1 MSGWIKLHR
10 KIQDHWLFS
19 FSEPDKALA
28 FIDLVLSASYQDCT
42 LMIKG
47 RTYQVKKGQFLVS
60 QVTLQKRWKWSQN
73 KVGRFLKLL
82 KNERMLDVETDERTS
97 IITICNYSD
106 YQDGERTNER
116 PNERA
121 GERSGERA
129 TDDQTDDIKRN
140 KELKEGEELKKKDI
154 CQQTDDCQT
163 VFDYWCEV
171 MGKSGNAKLT
181 TKRKNAVIKRL
192 AEGYTVAHIKQAID
206 GCKRSPFHMGQNENK
221 TVYDDLELICRD
233 GGNLEKFALNVG
245 AVQNGLS
252 TSIQGYED
260 FVNEH

>member
-1 MSGWIKLHR
+1 
-10 KIQDHWLFS
+10 
-19 FSEPDKALA
+19 
-28 FIDLVLSASYQDCT
+28 
-42 LMIKG
+42 MISIRQTTG
-47 RTYQVKKGQFLVS
+47 RQQA
-60 QVTLQKRWKWSQN
+60 QN
-73 KVGRFLKLL
+73 RQ
-82 KNERMLDVETDERTS
+82 RTTREQPENN
-97 IITICNYSD
+97 TI
-106 YQDGERTNER
+106 
-116 PNERA
+116 
-121 GERSGERA
+121 RSKEL
-129 TDDQTDDIKRN
+129 

-192 AEGYTVAHIKQAID
+192 AEGYTVEHIKQAID

-245 AVQNGLS
+245 VVQNGLS

-260 FVNEH
+260 FVNER